1 MKKLII
7 NADDFGLHEEINNGI
22 LSCFKEGCL
31 TSTSLMCGAPAF
43 ENAVKI
49 IKANPRL
56 GVGAHLTLV
65 GGVAPV
71 LPINEVATL
80 VDENGLFF
88 TDYTVFIKKFYL
100 GQVNKSEIK
109 KELHA
114 QLQKATSRGINF
126 THVDS
131 HQHLHVLPGIV
142 QIIIELC
149 QEFNITAVR
158 LPQEAYCSDYG
169 YKTSWGRK
177 IGRAGL
183 SFCAQ
188 LAAEKFKKA
197 GLIYPNNFF
206 GMLAGGDISTP
217 VVYAFLENLKEGT
230 GEIMTHPGNSK
241 DILKQQYKWGYHW
254 EQERDTFLD
263 ENLKA
268 EIHRQ
273 KIVLINFGELAY
285 E

>member
-22 LSCFKEGCL
+22 IRCFQEGCL

-43 ENAVKI
+43 DHAVSLL
-49 IKANPRL
+49 KANPQL

-65 GGVAPV
+65 GSVAPV
-71 LPINEVATL
+71 LPAREVPSL

-88 TDYTVFIKKFYL
+88 SDYTEFIKRFYL
-100 GQVNKSEIK
+100 GQVNKQEIQN
-109 KELHA
+109 ELLA
-114 QLQKATSRGINF
+114 QMQKAVAAGVKF

-142 QIIIELC
+142 PIVIDLC
-149 QEFNITAVR
+149 KKFNISAIR
-158 LPQEAYCSDYG
+158 LPQEAYFSDYG

-188 LAAEKFKKA
+188 LAATEFKRA
-197 GLIYPNNFF
+197 GLRYPDYFF
-206 GMLAGGDISTP
+206 GMLAGGNISTS
-217 VVYAFLENLKEGT
+217 VVSAFLASLKEGT

-241 DILKQQYKWGYHW
+241 AILKQQYLWGYNW
-254 EQERDTFLD
+254 EQERDTFIS
-263 ENLKA
+263 A
-268 EIHRQ
+268 EINDEIKRLN
-273 KIVLINFGELAY
+273 ISLINFGDLAY